1 MSPAGRNV
9 FRPALMA
16 WAEDTEQWL
25 DGMLLEGWRPQR
37 LIMGCV
43 WRFVPTAERAS
54 RWYADIKT
62 TKQMLFSD
70 MLAPLLP
77 KLQTVFDAETAAS
90 KLTVK
95 RITRLEVKPEPNY
108 RLEQFAVEE
117 GLYRYK
123 GARIVQSMTP
133 DLMLRIIKQKRDE
146 GLLRICRTRFIISLL
161 AFVLFCCLLVWQ
173 WGMGWHLLAA
183 LPFWISMV
191 HFAVSFAHLA
201 SKLKKD
207 KKE

>member
-1 MSPAGRNV
+1 MKSAGKTV
-9 FRPALMA
+9 FRPAFIA

-37 LIMGCV
+37 LAMGCL

-62 TKQMLFSD
+62 SEQGLFGG

-77 KLQTVFDAETAAS
+77 KLQTVFDCETAAS
-90 KLTVK
+90 VLTKK
-95 RITRLEVKPEPNY
+95 RITRLEAKPSPNY
-108 RLEQFAVEE
+108 RLERFAVEE
-117 GLYRYK
+117 GLYHYK

-133 DLMLRIIKQKRDE
+133 ELMLRIIKQKRDE
-146 GLLRICRTRFIISLL
+146 GLLRICRVRFIACLL
-161 AFVLFCCLLVWQ
+161 AFVLACCLMVWQ

-183 LPFWISMV
+183 LPLWIAML
-191 HFAVSFAHLA
+191 HFAISFAHLA
-201 SKLKKD
+201 AKLKKE
-207 KKE
+207 KRE